1 MPFTN
6 LEGPTDAPIQMPDG
20 TVVMGVIAYGLHGDS
35 ADKASVMLRST
46 DVGRTWKYVSTI
58 ADDPGGKLGG
68 FVEPGIVRT
77 KTGRIVAGLRNH
89 GPDNAIW
96 VTYSDDDG
104 KSWAPVKKTE
114 MIGHPVDLIQLSDGR
129 LMANYGVRTEHARP
143 EGVRACFSNDNGA
156 TWDIQT
162 EVQIRNDFSN
172 WDVGYPESVELPD
185 GRVLTVY
192 YGNLFGKYFLGGT
205 YWKP

>member
-1 MPFTN
+1 
-6 LEGPTDAPIQMPDG
+6 
-20 TVVMGVIAYGLHGDS
+20 
-35 ADKASVMLRST
+35 
-46 DVGRTWKYVSTI
+46 
-58 ADDPGGKLGG
+58 
-68 FVEPGIVRT
+68 VRT
-77 KTGRIVAGLRNH
+77 
-89 GPDNAIW
+89 
-96 VTYSDDDG
+96 
-104 KSWAPVKKTE
+104 
-114 MIGHPVDLIQLSDGR
+114 Q
-129 LMANYGVRTEHARP
+129 HARP

-172 WDVGYPESVELPD
+172 WDVGYPESLELPD